1 MLRIGSQA
9 ARGQKLMAIIKSLFL
24 GAFIAGTFAAG
35 NYTGWHAH
43 RLSEQALVALNEIEK
58 AKSVIMFWGN
68 GDE

>member
-1 MLRIGSQA
+1 
-9 ARGQKLMAIIKSLFL
+9 MAIIKSLFL